1 MLSKTTQID
10 FCTEKIKEI
19 LDYLRPDNKFKLV
32 YAKPEE
38 VEISNWKRKYLQL
51 LNGEDYFLIYY
62 EDEPL
67 YAVNVT
73 GDSVLTAI
81 RELVDKLAD
90 KF

>member
-1 MLSKTTQID
+1 MLSKTKQID

-19 LDYLRPDNKFKLV
+19 LDYLRPDNKFKIV

-38 VEISNWKRKYLQL
+38 VNMSDWKREYLRL
-51 LNGEDYFLIYY
+51 LCDEDYFIVYY
-62 EDEPL
+62 DDEPL
-67 YAVNVT
+67 YAINVT

-81 RELVDKLAD
+81 RDLVNLLAN

>member
-19 LDYLRPDNKFKLV
+19 LDYLRPDNKFKIV

-38 VEISNWKRKYLQL
+38 VNMSDWKREYLRL
-51 LNGEDYFLIYY
+51 LCGEDYFIVCYD
-62 EDEPL
+62 DEPL
-67 YAVNVT
+67 YAINVT

-81 RELVDKLAD
+81 RDLVNLLAN